1 MMTGNKRGGKRA
13 GGGRKKLGRNHLV
26 CFRVSDE
33 VKEMLQQVGNKTEFI
48 EEAIKNEFNKWQKFL
63 QSYERKN

>member
-1 MMTGNKRGGKRA
+1 MTGNKRGGKRA
-13 GGGRKKLGRNHLV
+13 GGGRKK
-26 CFRVSDE
+26 FRVSDE